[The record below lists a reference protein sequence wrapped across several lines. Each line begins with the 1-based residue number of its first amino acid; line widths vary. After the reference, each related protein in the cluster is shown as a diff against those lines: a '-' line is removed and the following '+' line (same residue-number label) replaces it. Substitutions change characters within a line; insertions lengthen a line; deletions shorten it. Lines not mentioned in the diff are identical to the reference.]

1 MDILLLFT
9 ELYSEIDKIHN
20 STIENKW
27 ETLSTLISSKNELF
41 KKIFELVKSNPDKKI
56 IKLNYEYSLDTLKVL
71 ISENPPDIFKIYY
84 IIIYLHHIV
93 YQYSSLE
100 GNYYNCLDGQKEMII
115 LHRESKYFINLS
127 LKDQKNSQ
135 FHAFLLTYCIESLF
149 NKHLYVGIDF
159 EQTNHKIIF
168 HQLNFEHSNSNK
180 GIVWMVSP
188 LGLDDYILDDM
199 IYFMFCN
206 RYIYKILHGSDAQ
219 DIPYI
224 YKELLKNDKKKIIKF
239 MRRYIDTRWLCEYYK
254 LSRSEVSD
262 TKCSIYNYEPEN
274 TSILYFNVISAEKQ
288 KDLANLLESL
298 PPPQDREWNFRAI
311 NKSQLSY
318 AIYDVLFLKYL
329 YYGILNK
336 AMLEFSSDMEKKIIV
351 NFYKKYLLQ
360 FVRLCTLHSQ
370 EIITII
376 NKCKEEVD
384 PINNY
389 MIKTPAPIKLIDIF
403 NKEKDNLV
411 INTKKINIDKIYK
424 VSYLKKPL
432 QIIIKKIIYT
442 ILSQKNT
449 IYKDKVTLWNG
460 KLDNKYLY
468 DYLELLELRD
478 LKTMFQEIETLLIY
492 KLNFIKKY

>member
-1 MDILLLFT
+1 MNILQQFYDLQIKISEMHTSSGKWEDI
-9 ELYSEIDKIHN
+9 
-20 STIENKW
+20 STI
-27 ETLSTLISSKNELF
+27 ISSKNELF
-41 KKIFELVKSNPDKKI
+41 KKIFDYVRFNPEKKL
-56 IKLNYEYSLDTLKVL
+56 IKLNYDYNLSQLNDL
-71 ISENPPDIFKIYY
+71 ISNNTSDIFKVYY
-84 IIIYLHHIV
+84 IIIYFHYIAYH
-93 YQYSSLE
+93 YSVIPE
-100 GNYYNCLDGQKEMII
+100 NYYNILDGNQEMVI
-115 LHRESKYFINLS
+115 LNRDSKYYINLS
-127 LKDQKNSQ
+127 LKNQKNVQ
-135 FHAFLLTYCIESLF
+135 FHAFLLIFCIESLF
-149 NKHLYVGIDF
+149 NHHLYVGVDF

-168 HQLNFEHSNSNK
+168 HQLNFEHSHSNA
-180 GIVWMVSP
+180 GIIWMVSP
-188 LGLDDYILDDM
+188 LGLDEYILDDLVH
-199 IYFMFCN
+199 FMFCN

-224 YKELLKNDKKKIIKF
+224 YKELLKGDKKKIIKF

-262 TKCSIYNYEPEN
+262 SKCSIYNYEPEK
-274 TSILYFNVISAEKQ
+274 TSILYFDVISSEKQ
-288 KDLANLLESL
+288 KELADLLESL

-336 AMLEFSSDMEKKIIV
+336 AMLDFNDNMEKKIIV
-351 NFYKKYLLQ
+351 NFYKKCLQQ

-389 MIKTPAPIKLIDIF
+389 MIKTPVPMKLIDIF
-403 NKEKDNLV
+403 NKQKDNLV
-411 INTKKINIDKIYK
+411 IETKKIDLDKIYK

-432 QIIIKKIIYT
+432 QIIIKKLIYT
-442 ILSQKNT
+442 LLSKKYT

-460 KLDNKYLY
+460 KLDNQYFF
-468 DYLELLELRD
+468 DYLDSIELKDLR
-478 LKTMFQEIETLLIY
+478 LMFQDIETLLIY